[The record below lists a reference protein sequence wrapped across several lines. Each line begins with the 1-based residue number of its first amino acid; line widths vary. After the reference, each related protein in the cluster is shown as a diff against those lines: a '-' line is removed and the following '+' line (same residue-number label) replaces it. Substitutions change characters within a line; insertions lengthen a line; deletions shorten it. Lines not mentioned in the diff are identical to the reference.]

1 MKITENC
8 LVELSYEMYFVGD
21 NDVIESFSE
30 RNPLEILIGAGEMPE
45 AFEAHLID
53 KQAGEKLEFVLS
65 KDQAFGEYDGNLL
78 KNLPI
83 DLFHNEQGKIDSKI
97 IYDGALI
104 TLDAD
109 GKEPQDAFVV
119 EITDKEV
126 LVDMNH
132 PYAGEDLLFKVQIL
146 SVRLADS

>member
-1 MKITENC
+1 MNITENC
-8 LVELSYEMYFVGD
+8 LVELSYKMYFVGD
-21 NDVIESFSE
+21 DEVIESFSE
-30 RNPLEILIGAGEMPE
+30 SNPLEILMGAEEMPE
-45 AFEAHLID
+45 GFEQHLMG
-53 KQAGEKLEFVLS
+53 KKAGDTLEFVLS
-65 KDQAFGEYDGNLL
+65 KDEAFGEYDAGLL

-83 DLFHNEQGKIDSKI
+83 DLFYNEKGKIDSKI

-109 GKEPQDAFVV
+109 GQELQDAFVV
-119 EITDKEV
+119 EVTDKEV

-146 SVRLADS
+146 SIRLAD